1 LDPHELLGKTFNCE
15 CGRSHE
21 VPTRKLTY
29 AEDALEQ
36 LSEVLGTLVEGRT
49 AVLVADERTW
59 GIAGQTAEITL
70 EQTGWAV
77 RQIIV
82 PDVSGVSPSCD
93 DTTHYWLNEQL
104 APADIALAIG
114 TGVMNDLTKWSAFEH
129 DLPYAVIATAAT
141 MNGFTAANVAPA
153 IAGVKTLVPARPP
166 LAVFAVPSLLV
177 RAPFELT
184 AAGLGDAIAKPVS
197 TADWLLNRV
206 FCDEYFCRYCS
217 EIINAVEHCYLD
229 HPEDIENL
237 EPAAIKALFDALL
250 YSGIA
255 MTIVGTSAPA
265 SGGEHLLSHTL
276 DMMSANDGVA
286 HDLHGRQVG
295 IGAIFASALYDCI
308 FQVENPRCHRLPA
321 DIDAAFWGGV
331 TGSVRDQYEKKKPT
345 LRSIGERLE
354 DKETWR
360 AFVDAAR
367 GQVHPPGRIK
377 NCLKSAG
384 AAHTFDDI
392 GCSRERLLAAA
403 NHMHEIRKRPTVVDL
418 AWMLGILPGAADNI
432 IDTWLTR

>member
-1 LDPHELLGKTFNCE
+1 MKPHELLGRTFNCE

-21 VPTRKLTY
+21 VPTRKLVY

-36 LSEVLGTLVEGRT
+36 LSEVLRTLVEGRS

-59 GIAGQTAEITL
+59 GIAGQAAEMTL
-70 EQTGWAV
+70 EQASWSV
-77 RQIIV
+77 RPIIV
-82 PDVSGVSPSCD
+82 PDVGSGSPECN
-93 DTTHYWLNEQL
+93 DTTHDWLGEQF
-104 APADIALAIG
+104 APADIALAVG
-114 TGVMNDLTKWSAFEH
+114 SGVINDLTKWSAFEH

-141 MNGFTAANVAPA
+141 MNGFTAANVAPV
-153 IAGVKTLVPARPP
+153 IAGVKTLIAARPP
-166 LAVFAVPSLLV
+166 LAVFAVPSVLV
-177 RAPFELT
+177 WAPFELT

-197 TADWLLNRV
+197 TADWLLNHI

-217 EIINAVEHCYLD
+217 EIINAVERCYLD
-229 HPEDIENL
+229 HPEDIKKL
-237 EPAAIKALFDALL
+237 EPVAIEALFNGLL

-276 DMMSANDGVA
+276 DMMSGNDGVA

-295 IGAIFASALYDCI
+295 IGTIFASALYDYI
-308 FQVENPRCHRLPA
+308 FQIENPRCHRLPA
-321 DIDAAFWGGV
+321 DIDATFWHSRAGN
-331 TGSVRDQYEKKKPT
+331 VRDQYEQKKPA

-354 DKETWR
+354 DRETWR
-360 AFVDAAR
+360 TFVDAAR
-367 GQVHPPGRIK
+367 GQVRPPGRIK
-377 NCLKSAG
+377 SCLKSAG

-392 GCSRERLLAAA
+392 GCSRQRLLAAA

-418 AWMLGILPGAADNI
+418 AWMLGILPGAADDI
-432 IDTWLTR
+432 IDAWLTG